1 VPIEDVD
8 LIVVGAGQGGVP
20 LAADFAVAGK
30 KVVLFERKHLG
41 GTCVNVGCTPSKAF
55 LASAHNAGRARAA
68 AEIGVHCDVRIDV
81 PAVMRRVNEIRED
94 WRSGVEKR
102 LRDAAVRVVMAEAR
116 FVSTRTL
123 EGGGVTVRAPLVL
136 LDTGTSPACPPIDG
150 LSELPYYTNE
160 TFFDLRDLPKRFVV
174 IGGGYVGL
182 ELGQGLRRLGCAV
195 TILETGKRL
204 IPREDADATEVLA
217 QALRDDGVDLR
228 VGVSASCAR
237 RDKAVIVRLEGGA
250 EVETDAIL
258 VAAGRTPNTEALDC
272 AKSGVELDERK
283 FVKTDA
289 HLRTTCDGVY
299 ALGEVAGQPAFT
311 HVSWEDYRRVKTV
324 IEGGTRTKDDRVL
337 AYSTFT
343 EPQLGRVGMNEEEA
357 KRKGH
362 EVRVVTRQLADDAR
376 GVEWNLKRGFYR
388 LVVDAGTEKIL
399 GATLVGY
406 EAGEIVHTIL
416 AHIEAGSTW
425 RVLERSV
432 HIHPTFSEGLPTLAR
447 MLMQG

>member
-1 VPIEDVD
+1 MPIEEAD

-20 LAADFAVAGK
+20 LAVDFAKAGK
-30 KVVLFERKHLG
+30 HVVLFERKHLG

-68 AEIGVHCDVRIDV
+68 GQIGVHCEITIDTR
-81 PAVMRRVNEIRED
+81 AIMRRVHQIRRD
-94 WRSGVEKR
+94 WHDGVERK
-102 LRDAAVRVVMAEAR
+102 LSDAGVHVVMGEAR
-116 FVSTRTL
+116 FVGERTL
-123 EGGGVTVRAPLVL
+123 EAEGYTARAPIVV

-150 LSELPYYTNE
+150 LSDLPYLTNE
-160 TFFDLRDLPKRFVV
+160 TFFDLEDLPKSIVV

-182 ELGQGLRRLGCAV
+182 ELGQGLQRLGTDV
-195 TILETGKRL
+195 TILETGSRL

-217 QALRDDGVDLR
+217 KALRDDGVDLR
-228 VGVSASCAR
+228 IGKSASCVR
-237 RDKAVIVRLEGGA
+237 RGEMLCVRIEGG
-250 EVETDAIL
+250 EEIETDAIL
-258 VAAGRTPNTEALDC
+258 IAAGRTPNTDALDC

-283 FVKTDA
+283 FVKIDQ
-289 HLRTTCDGVY
+289 HLRTTCEGVY

-311 HVSWEDYRRVKTV
+311 HVSWEDYRRVKAV
-324 IEGGTRTKDDRVL
+324 IEGGTRTRDDRVL
-337 AYSTFT
+337 GYSTFT

-362 EVRVVTRQLADDAR
+362 EVRVVTYQLEDDAR
-376 GVEWNLKRGFYR
+376 GVEWNLTRGFYR
-388 LVVDAGTEKIL
+388 LVVDAKSEAIL

-416 AHIEAGSTW
+416 AHMEAGSTW

-432 HIHPTFSEGLPTLAR
+432 HIHPTFNEGLPSLAR
-447 MLMQG
+447 LLL

>member
-1 VPIEDVD
+1 MPTEDAD

-20 LAADFAVAGK
+20 LAVDFAKAGK
-30 KVVLFERKHLG
+30 RVVLFERKHLG

-55 LASAHNAGRARAA
+55 LASAHNAGRARDAA
-68 AEIGVHCDVRIDV
+68 PLGVHCDVRVDTR
-81 PAVMRRVNEIRED
+81 AVMRRVNDIRREWHD
-94 WRSGVEKR
+94 GVERK
-102 LRDAAVRVVMAEAR
+102 LSDAGVRVVKAEAH
-116 FVSTRTL
+116 FTGKRTL
-123 EGGGVTVRAPLVL
+123 EGAGISVRAPIVL
-136 LDTGTSPACPPIDG
+136 LDTGTSPACPPLDG

-160 TFFDLRDLPKRFVV
+160 TFFDLDDIPRSVVV

-182 ELGQGLRRLGCAV
+182 ELGQGLRRLGADV

-204 IPREDADATEVLA
+204 IPREDPDATQVLA

-228 VGVSASCAR
+228 IGMTASCVR
-237 RDKAVIVRLEGGA
+237 RGDMLCVRLENG
-250 EVETDAIL
+250 EEIQTDAIL

-272 AKSGVELDERK
+272 ARSGVELDERK
-283 FVKTDA
+283 FVKVDA

-311 HVSWEDYRRVKTV
+311 HVSWEDYRRVKAV
-324 IEGGTRTKDDRVL
+324 IEGGTRTRDDRVL

-343 EPQLGRVGMNEEEA
+343 EPQLGRVGMNEAEA
-357 KRKGH
+357 KQQGI
-362 EVRVVTRQLADDAR
+362 EVRVATLQLADDAR
-376 GVEWNLKRGFYR
+376 GIEWNLTRGFYR
-388 LVVDAGTEKIL
+388 LVVDAKTEAIL

-416 AHIEAGSTW
+416 AHIESGNSW

-432 HIHPTFSEGLPTLAR
+432 HIHPTFNEALPTLAR
-447 MLMQG
+447 QLL